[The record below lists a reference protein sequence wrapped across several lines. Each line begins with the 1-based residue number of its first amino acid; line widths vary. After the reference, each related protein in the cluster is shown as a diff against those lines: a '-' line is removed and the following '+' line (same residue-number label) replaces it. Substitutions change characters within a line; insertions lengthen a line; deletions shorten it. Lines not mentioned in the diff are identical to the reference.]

1 MVELIGAGLPRTGTL
16 TQKVALEMLGLA
28 PCYHWV
34 DVLAG
39 LDSQVPLWEGALEG
53 RVEPA
58 SILEGWRST
67 VDWPG
72 GFFYRELVD
81 AFPNAK
87 VLLSVRDPER
97 WEPSF
102 RETIVDMCHGE
113 SLIRLLS
120 SARAHV
126 DPTWRRY
133 LEFVDRMFWSE
144 QGTFPAGHS
153 PEALM
158 EAFVAPQRG
167 GQASRPG
174 RPAARVGGLG
184 GLGAAVRVS
193 RRAGPVRA
201 APPRQRSSHVP
212 RPRNR
217 RRDHDARLMAGR
229 PAAGSLSD
237 LPRISGLAVVEPTA
251 MMSQRE
257 VLSLLGLEGD
267 SFAEGVFGR
276 AAVASRSLGLCP
288 ATVAQTLQGRTAWT
302 EEQLFEAAVD
312 AVRRLDVAP
321 AEIGTVVTSSLYSLG
336 GPTLAHRL
344 VERFGMDPSTD
355 KYHVVGVGC
364 ASAVPLVRLVT
375 GSLDAHPG
383 RKGLIVA
390 AESMSGLL
398 MRAAPGDHRAKTV
411 GSAIFGDGCAAAVI
425 ERGTSGP
432 AVAASKVH
440 QIEGTLGAVRME
452 LSDEDSYLHL
462 DRDLPEVAACG
473 LPRARRRV
481 PRVGRASARR
491 DRPLDHPPRRPPDPR
506 SGPGRARAHARG
518 GPGEL
523 RRARNARERRDAV
536 DLLRAQRDDLAAA
549 AAARRTRADG
559 HGRSRGDGWPDAARV
574 LRPPA
579 AGA

>member
-1 MVELIGAGLPRTGTL
+1 MS
-16 TQKVALEMLGLA
+16 
-28 PCYHWV
+28 
-34 DVLAG
+34 D
-39 LDSQVPLWEGALEG
+39 PL
-53 RVEPA
+53 
-58 SILEGWRST
+58 
-67 VDWPG
+67 
-72 GFFYRELVD
+72 
-81 AFPNAK
+81 
-87 VLLSVRDPER
+87 
-97 WEPSF
+97 
-102 RETIVDMCHGE
+102 
-113 SLIRLLS
+113 
-120 SARAHV
+120 
-126 DPTWRRY
+126 
-133 LEFVDRMFWSE
+133 
-144 QGTFPAGHS
+144 
-153 PEALM
+153 
-158 EAFVAPQRG
+158 
-167 GQASRPG
+167 
-174 RPAARVGGLG
+174 
-184 GLGAAVRVS
+184 
-193 RRAGPVRA
+193 
-201 APPRQRSSHVP
+201 
-212 RPRNR
+212 
-217 RRDHDARLMAGR
+217 
-229 PAAGSLSD
+229 
-237 LPRISGLAVVEPTA
+237 RISGLAVVEPSA
-251 MMSQRE
+251 SKSQQE
-257 VLSLLGLEGD
+257 VLSLLGLAGD

-288 ATVAQTLQGRTAWT
+288 ATVQQTLQGRTAWT
-302 EEQLFEAAVD
+302 EEQLFEGAVD

-321 AEIGTVVTSSLYSLG
+321 AEIGTVVTASLYSLG

-481 PRVGRASARR
+481 PRVGQAPTPR
-491 DRPLDHPPRRPPDPR
+491 DRSLDHPPWRPPDPR
-506 SGPGRARAHARG
+506 SRPGRARARARG

-523 RRARNARERRDAV
+523 RRACHARERRDAV
-536 DLLRAQRDDLAAA
+536 DLLRAQRDDLA
-549 AAARRTRADG
+549 DG
-559 HGRSRGDGWPDAARV
+559 GRSAENAR
-574 LRPPA
+574 
-579 AGA
+579 